1 MQKRF
6 AWGTPAGGNNMKR
19 IAVIMAGGGGT
30 RFWPMSRLARPKQ
43 LISLTSDKVMINETI
58 DHYSNIVKREDTFIV
73 TNCEQTALMS
83 NLLYPEV
90 ERSHILSEPVGKNTA
105 PCILYAALVL
115 KKLYGDALM
124 AVLPADHHISD
135 LKEYERIL
143 KLAYDTA
150 ETTDEMVTIGLW
162 PTHPATGYGYIRFSE
177 KPVGGNGSEV
187 YRLQRFVEKPELL
200 RAQEYVRSGRY
211 LWNSGMFIWKAS
223 VIIAAFQRDLPELYE
238 KMNAVYDKIRTP
250 EEQKAIDEVYPQLQS
265 VSIDYGIMEKATAVN
280 VIPAEFGWNDVGSWD
295 ALTEVFPTDDDGNVI
310 RADHLSIDTENCV
323 ISSTSAGRLIATI
336 GVSDLII
343 VDTGDALMICHRD
356 RAQDVKKLV
365 EELKRQ
371 GRTDLV

>member
-1 MQKRF
+1 
-6 AWGTPAGGNNMKR
+6 MKR

-30 RFWPMSRLARPKQ
+30 RFWPLSRLARPKQ

-58 DHYSNIVKREDTFIV
+58 DHFRHVVNREDTFIV
-73 TNCEQTALMS
+73 TNKEQKDLMAD
-83 NLLYPEV
+83 LVYEEV
-90 ERSHILSEPVGKNTA
+90 DRSHILSEPVGRNTA

-115 KKLYGDALM
+115 QKLYGDVLM

-135 LKEYERIL
+135 LKEYEKIL
-143 KLAYDTA
+143 SLAYDTA
-150 ETTDEMVTIGLW
+150 EATDKMVTIGLW
-162 PTHPATGYGYIRFSE
+162 PTSPATGYGYIRFSE
-177 KPVGGNGSEV
+177 NPIGGDDSEV

-223 VIIAAFQRDLPELYE
+223 VIIKAFEKHMPELYE
-238 KMNAVYDKIRTP
+238 QMNSIYDKLRTP
-250 EEQKAIDEVYPQLQS
+250 DEQSAIDLLYPSLES
-265 VSIDYGIMEKATAVN
+265 VSIDYGIMEKATDVN

-295 ALTEVFPTDDDGNVI
+295 ALSEVFPTDDDDNVI
-310 RADHLSIDTENCV
+310 RANHLSIDTQNCI
-323 ISSTSAGRLIATI
+323 ISSTSSDRLIATV

-356 RAQDVKKLV
+356 RAQDVKKIV
-365 EELKRQ
+365 DELKRQ
-371 GRTDLV
+371 GKTELV